1 MESGI
6 AGVAVVATVAR
17 MTTAT
22 EATTS
27 DGIGP
32 RSPVRLRA
40 VDLLGIPLAA
50 AVVVLLAARGWDAI
64 AIVPLAAA
72 AAGAPAL
79 ARIDTVERRLPNAIT
94 VPLLLLGAL
103 ACVAL
108 LLMTGDRS
116 LLVALGCGVILL
128 LMAVTGGLGMGDVKL
143 GTALALATATLGWS
157 VPLVGL
163 GASVVVGGVAG
174 MAALAVGH
182 RTVAFGPW
190 LLVGHALAA
199 LVAAHRLV

>member
-103 ACVAL
+103 ACVARL
-108 LLMTGDRS
+108 LTGDRS

-128 LMAVTGGLGMGDVKL
+128 LMAVAGGLGMGDVKL

-163 GASVVVGGVAG
+163 AASVVIGGMAGVA
-174 MAALAVGH
+174 ALLVGH
-182 RTVAFGPW
+182 RTLAFGPW
-190 LLVGHALAA
+190 LLTGHALAA
-199 LVAAHRLV
+199 LGAAVGAL

>member
-64 AIVPLAAA
+64 AIVPLAAT

-103 ACVAL
+103 ACVARL
-108 LLMTGDRS
+108 LTGDRS

-128 LMAVTGGLGMGDVKL
+128 LMAVAGGLGMGDVKL

-163 GASVVVGGVAG
+163 GASVVVGGVVG